1 MGYILN
7 RRRPMQY
14 RSIWISDLHLGSR
27 HARTGEVLDF
37 LRSVECRHLYLV
49 GDIVDGWELRRR
61 WQWDDAA
68 NTVVQKIL
76 RKNRKETKITYLYG
90 NHDEFLLRFAGLNLG
105 GLRLAERVVHE
116 TADGRRF
123 LVLHGHQLD
132 GLVHFNRLLERVGS
146 RLYSGILDF
155 NLYFNRIRR
164 RAGFGYWSVSAFL
177 KYQAKSA
184 VRYVTQFEEGMV
196 KLAAGS
202 GVDGVIC
209 GHIHRAEMR
218 QVQGMEYL
226 NCGDWVESCT
236 ALAEHWDGSIELL
249 RWHEDRVCGAR
260 GGTGAHD
267 AGPGGA
273 GLVSAARP
281 RGGGRGGGQTR
292 QPELAGLF
300 RDSV

>member
-1 MGYILN
+1 M
-7 RRRPMQY
+7 RY

-27 HARTGEVLDF
+27 HARTGAVLDF
-37 LRSVECRHLYLV
+37 LREVECRHLYLV
-49 GDIVDGWELRRR
+49 GDIVDGWELKRR
-61 WQWDDAA
+61 WQWDDEA

-164 RAGFGYWSVSAFL
+164 RAGFGYWSVSSFL
-177 KYQAKSA
+177 KFQAKSA

-196 KLAAGS
+196 KLAAGT

-249 RWHEDRVCGAR
+249 RWHEDPVCGAR
-260 GGTGAHD
+260 GGARAHD
-267 AGPGGA
+267 AGSGRS
-273 GLVSAARP
+273 GLVSSSRP
-281 RGGGRGGGQTR
+281 PSGGRDGRETR

-300 RDSV
+300 RDGL